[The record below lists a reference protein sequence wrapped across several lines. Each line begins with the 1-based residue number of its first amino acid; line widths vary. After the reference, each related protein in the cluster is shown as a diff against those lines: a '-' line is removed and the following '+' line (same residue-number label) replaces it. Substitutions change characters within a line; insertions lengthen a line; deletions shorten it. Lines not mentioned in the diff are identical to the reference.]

1 MPRGCP
7 RVAAPAWHAGDSAF
21 FRFVTQPSLGSTR
34 QGPDLP
40 APRTTPA
47 PALAPCPSRGAG
59 PRPATW
65 NVSPFRELH
74 SVESVPRHFVI
85 YGKTQSP
92 LGALGSGT
100 RELRRGPLNQERLGC
115 APESPPCPSSSPSAR
130 TSTCNLRRVAG
141 VTIAT
146 GERERDPLSNEPSG
160 LSFISRCIG
169 STSIQYYF

>member
-1 MPRGCP
+1 MAAPAWLP

-47 PALAPCPSRGAG
+47 PALAPCPSRGVG
-59 PRPATW
+59 PRPTTW

-92 LGALGSGT
+92 LGALGRWDS
-100 RELRRGPLNQERLGC
+100 
-115 APESPPCPSSSPSAR
+115 
-130 TSTCNLRRVAG
+130 
-141 VTIAT
+141 
-146 GERERDPLSNEPSG
+146 
-160 LSFISRCIG
+160 
-169 STSIQYYF
+169 